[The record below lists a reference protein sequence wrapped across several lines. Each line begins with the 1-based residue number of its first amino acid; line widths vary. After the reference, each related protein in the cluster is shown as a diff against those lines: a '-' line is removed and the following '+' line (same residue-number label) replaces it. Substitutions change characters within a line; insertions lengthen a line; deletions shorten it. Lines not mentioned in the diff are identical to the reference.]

1 MLVKIDGYYLTL
13 GTFTLAQNGTGDNY
27 FIWLHGAKEGWN
39 LSPQQSLE
47 IKTILDEAIAA
58 QQTIQQ
64 QVEAMNKQQA
74 ELQAKAQEI
83 AAYETQLMQKAAQV
97 DAAYAAMQQNK
108 SPVILP
114 PGFGRK
120 HRG

>member
-1 MLVKIDGYYLTL
+1 MLIKVGSLYLTL
-13 GTFTLAQNGTGDNY
+13 GTFVYDRRGGYIYQGGQRIEVEPTHVG
-27 FIWLHGAKEGWN
+27 
-39 LSPQQSLE
+39 E
-47 IKTILDEAIAA
+47 IEHILDEAIAA
-58 QQTIQQ
+58 QQTIKQ

-83 AAYETQLMQKAAQV
+83 AQYEQQLMQKAAQV
-97 DAAYAAMQQNK
+97 DAAYTAMQQNK

>member
-1 MLVKIDGYYLTL
+1 MLVKVGRFYLTL
-13 GTFTLAQNGTGDNY
+13 GTFALFTRDNGFYDLILAGNLPINLDRT
-27 FIWLHGAKEGWN
+27 EG
-39 LSPQQSLE
+39 LE
-47 IKTILDEAIAA
+47 LERILDEAIAA
-58 QQTIQQ
+58 QQTIKQ
-64 QVEAMNKQQA
+64 QVEAVNKQQA

-83 AAYETQLMQKAAQV
+83 AQYEQQLMQKAAQV
-97 DAAYAAMQQNK
+97 DAAYTAMQQNK

>member
-1 MLVKIDGYYLTL
+1 MLIKVGSLYLTL
-13 GTFTLAQNGTGDNY
+13 GTFTYSAGSRRVFVNG
-27 FIWLHGAKEGWN
+27 GAEMI
-39 LSPQQSLE
+39 LTEPESESL
-47 IKTILDEAIAA
+47 TRILDEAIAA

-74 ELQAKAQEI
+74 EIQSKAQEI
-83 AAYETQLMQKAAQV
+83 AAYEQQLMQKAAQV
-97 DAAYAAMQQNK
+97 DAAYAAMQQQK

-120 HRG
+120 RG